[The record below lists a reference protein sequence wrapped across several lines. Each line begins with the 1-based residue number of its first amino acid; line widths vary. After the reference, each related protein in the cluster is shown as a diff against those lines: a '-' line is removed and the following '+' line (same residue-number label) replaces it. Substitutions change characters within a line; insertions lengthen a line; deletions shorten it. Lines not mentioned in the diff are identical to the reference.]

1 MNHCQIRT
9 ALGGAALAAAVA
21 VGLSSFSSISAQQ
34 APPAPQQP
42 PAAQAIAP
50 IDLTGTWVSVVT
62 EEWRWRMVT
71 PPKGDVDTIPL
82 NDAAR
87 QVVNQWDPARD
98 TAAGNACIAYGA
110 VGIMRIPA
118 RFRVSWQDANTLKME
133 VDAGQQ
139 TRLFRFGNNLQ
150 RPSTNTEWQGFSA
163 AYFERPG
170 GGNVTAPN
178 PAGGGFGGGGAGGGG
193 VGGFGQVANA
203 PPVAAPGGA
212 AVAPGGAGGRGGR
225 AAGAGAPA
233 PAPARGGSLTVT
245 TTNLKSGYIRKNG
258 IPYSDNAEMTERF
271 FVNTTPDGNQWL
283 TVTQYVRDP
292 QYLNAEY
299 VTSWHY
305 KKEPNDAKWRPTPC
319 IAS

>member
-1 MNHCQIRT
+1 
-9 ALGGAALAAAVA
+9 VA
-21 VGLSSFSSISAQQ
+21 VSSFSSLAAQQ
-34 APPAPQQP
+34 APPAAQP
-42 PAAQAIAP
+42 PAPTAQAIAP

-82 NDAAR
+82 TDAAR

-98 TAAGNACIAYGA
+98 TAEGNACMAYGA

-133 VDAGQQ
+133 IDAGQQ

-150 RPSTNTEWQGFSA
+150 RPSGNTEWQGFSA
-163 AYFERPG
+163 AIFERPG
-170 GGNVTAPN
+170 GGDITAP
-178 PAGGGFGGGGAGGGG
+178 AARGGGGGG
-193 VGGFGQVANA
+193 GGFGQVANA
-203 PPVAAPGGA
+203 PPVAPAGA
-212 AVAPGGAGGRGGR
+212 AAGGGRGGR
-225 AAGAGAPA
+225 GRGAAAPA
-233 PAPARGGSLTVT
+233 PAPPARGGSMTVT
-245 TTNLKSGYIRKNG
+245 TTNMKAGYIRKNG
-258 IPYSDNAEMTERF
+258 IPYSANAEMTERF

-292 QYLNAEY
+292 QYLNVEY

-319 IAS
+319 SAA